1 MMQQL
6 PGLYRTGFLYDPKLL
21 WPIIKIKLISRDT
34 RNMTRIIDIIKD
46 INAMAIILKKLE
58 NLTKMGKVC

>member
-1 MMQQL
+1 
-6 PGLYRTGFLYDPKLL
+6 
-21 WPIIKIKLISRDT
+21 
-34 RNMTRIIDIIKD
+34 MTRIIDIIKD